1 MWLVANHT
9 IMCMHYS
16 SWDNDKNDIMVR
28 SIELVVSAL
37 VEHPMKTIL
46 QGIFI
51 QINSH
56 VVVVGISSTR

>member
-9 IMCMHYS
+9 IMCMH
-16 SWDNDKNDIMVR
+16 NDKNDIMVR